1 MKYRAIV
8 SRTRIK
14 NLVWLRLFVLATII
28 TCAAAVVHAQK
39 KDNTTVAP
47 QPAVAAKPGATT
59 QHIRRITPQIPDAN
73 RFDPGKVFLENADK
87 LVYNEHRST
96 EYRVLKGNVK
106 FRRGNMT
113 LACDS
118 AYFYEASSSLDAFG
132 HVVMV
137 QADTMKVYCN
147 RMHYYGDVEVAKLRH
162 NVRVVNPSMTVTTD
176 SLDYDM
182 LNNVARYFGGG
193 TVVDHDGTRIT
204 SVVGRYEQDTRKVQ
218 FTSNVNLVNSKIKLH
233 TDVLDYDMNTRL
245 ATIEDKT
252 EIVSLE
258 DGNVIYTSSG
268 TYNLA
273 TGQGTLYNR
282 STVKGR
288 DGNTIVGDVM
298 FYDRANDKGHAQG
311 NVVLVDEKNKQTL
324 RGDDVYYDRRTGQ
337 SHAQGNVVV
346 TDDKNK
352 QTLRGDEVFYDKRND
367 QSRAQG
373 NVVITDEKN
382 QQTLQGDEVVYD
394 RRNNRGQAQG
404 NVVLTDIKTNR
415 VLKGDKM
422 DYDRKN
428 GIGHA
433 KGNVV
438 LTDPE
443 NKVILVGEVGYHNE
457 KTNESYVTENALAR
471 EFSQKD
477 TIYIHADTLRMI
489 NSDKKERLLIANK
502 YVRFYRKDLQGVCDS
517 AAVSEKDSILNMYRH
532 AVVWSEGRQIY
543 DMLNNVARYF
553 GGGTVVDHDGTRITS
568 VVGRYEQDTRKVQF
582 TSNVNLVNSKIK
594 LHTDVLDY
602 DMNTRLATI
611 EDKTEIVSLEDGN
624 VIYTSSGTYNL
635 ATGQGT
641 LYNRSTVKGRDGN
654 TIVGDVMFYDRANDK
669 GHAQGNVVLV
679 DEKNKQTLRGD
690 DVYYDR
696 RTGQSHA
703 QGNVVV
709 TDDKNKQTLRGDEV
723 FYDKRNDQSRAQ
735 GNVVITDEKNQQ
747 TLQGDEVVYDRR
759 NNRGQAQGNVV
770 LTDIKTNRV
779 LKGDKMDYDR
789 KNGIGHAKGNVVLT
803 DPENKVILVGEVGY
817 HNEKTNESYVTENAL
832 AREFSQKDTIYIH
845 ADTLRMINSDKKER
859 LLIANKYVRFYR
871 KDLQGVCDSAAVSEK
886 DSILNMYRHA
896 VIWSEGRQIS
906 GEEINV
912 HVQDSTVDWA
922 TLPSNGLLIE
932 HLGEEYYNQLSGR
945 TMKAFFANQELRHLD
960 VSGDVEAIF
969 YPMENDSTY
978 NKLVNANS
986 AYLSIDLK
994 PKQTVDKLKMWPD
1007 VSGTVVPLFMAKRSQ
1022 LRIEKFRWFESIR
1035 PKDPYDVLVVSDE
1048 MRQIF
1053 GEAVAKRRT
1062 VVR

>member
-1 MKYRAIV
+1 MLTNKRNKLYLSQARV
-8 SRTRIK
+8 D
-14 NLVWLRLFVLATII
+14 NLVWLRFFVLSVMLLL
-28 TCAAAVVHAQK
+28 VVLVAQGQK
-39 KDNTTVAP
+39 KNNTTVTP

-87 LVYNEHRST
+87 LVYNERRST

-113 LACDS
+113 LSCDS
-118 AYFYEASSSLDAFG
+118 AYFYEAASSLDAFG

-137 QADTMKVYCN
+137 QADTMRVYCD

-193 TVVDHDGTRIT
+193 TVVDNQGTRVT

-258 DGNVIYTSSG
+258 DGNIIYTSSG

-298 FYDRANDKGHAQG
+298 YYDRANDKGHAQG
-311 NVVLVDEKNKQTL
+311 NVVLVDDKNKQTL
-324 RGDDVYYDRRTGQ
+324 RGDDVYYDRRSGQ

-352 QTLRGDEVFYDKRND
+352 QTLRGDQVFYDKRND

-373 NVVITDEKN
+373 NVIITDEKN
-382 QQTLQGDEVVYD
+382 QQTLEGDEVIYD

-404 NVVLTDIKTNR
+404 NVVLTDIKTKR

-433 KGNVV
+433 QGNVV

-502 YVRFYRKDLQGVCDS
+502 FVRFYRKD
-517 AAVSEKDSILNMYRH
+517 I
-532 AVVWSEGRQIY
+532 
-543 DMLNNVARYF
+543 
-553 GGGTVVDHDGTRITS
+553 
-568 VVGRYEQDTRKVQF
+568 
-582 TSNVNLVNSKIK
+582 
-594 LHTDVLDY
+594 
-602 DMNTRLATI
+602 
-611 EDKTEIVSLEDGN
+611 
-624 VIYTSSGTYNL
+624 
-635 ATGQGT
+635 
-641 LYNRSTVKGRDGN
+641 
-654 TIVGDVMFYDRANDK
+654 
-669 GHAQGNVVLV
+669 
-679 DEKNKQTLRGD
+679 
-690 DVYYDR
+690 
-696 RTGQSHA
+696 
-703 QGNVVV
+703 
-709 TDDKNKQTLRGDEV
+709 
-723 FYDKRNDQSRAQ
+723 
-735 GNVVITDEKNQQ
+735 
-747 TLQGDEVVYDRR
+747 
-759 NNRGQAQGNVV
+759 
-770 LTDIKTNRV
+770 
-779 LKGDKMDYDR
+779 
-789 KNGIGHAKGNVVLT
+789 
-803 DPENKVILVGEVGY
+803 
-817 HNEKTNESYVTENAL
+817 
-832 AREFSQKDTIYIH
+832 
-845 ADTLRMINSDKKER
+845 
-859 LLIANKYVRFYR
+859 
-871 KDLQGVCDSAAVSEK
+871 QGVCDSAAVSEK

-922 TLPSNGLLIE
+922 TLPNNGLLIE
-932 HLGEEYYNQLSGR
+932 HLGEDYYNQLSGR
-945 TMKAFFANQELRHLD
+945 SMKAFFSDQELRHLD
-960 VSGDVEAIF
+960 VNGDVEALF

-986 AYLSIDLK
+986 AYLTIDMK
-994 PKQTVDKLKMWPD
+994 PKQKVDKIKMWPD
-1007 VSGTVVPLFMAKRSQ
+1007 VTGTVVPLFLAKKSQ
-1022 LRIEKFRWFESIR
+1022 LRIDKFRWFESIR

-1053 GEAVAKRRT
+1053 GETVNKRRT

>member
-1 MKYRAIV
+1 MLTNKRNRPYLSQARV
-8 SRTRIK
+8 D
-14 NLVWLRLFVLATII
+14 NLVWLRFFVLTVMFLL
-28 TCAAAVVHAQK
+28 VVSVAQGQK
-39 KDNTTVAP
+39 KNNTTVTP

-87 LVYNEHRST
+87 LVYNERRST

-113 LACDS
+113 LSCDS
-118 AYFYEASSSLDAFG
+118 AYFYEAASSLDAFG

-137 QADTMKVYCN
+137 QADTMRVYCD

-193 TVVDHDGTRIT
+193 TVVDNQGTRVT
-204 SVVGRYEQDTRKVQ
+204 SAVGRYEQDTRKVQ

-258 DGNVIYTSSG
+258 DGNIIYTSSG

-298 FYDRANDKGHAQG
+298 YYDRANDKGHAQG
-311 NVVLVDEKNKQTL
+311 NVVLVDDKNKQTL
-324 RGDDVYYDRRTGQ
+324 RGDDVYYDRRSGQ

-352 QTLRGDEVFYDKRND
+352 QTLRGDQVFYDKRND

-373 NVVITDEKN
+373 NVIITDEKN
-382 QQTLQGDEVVYD
+382 QQTLEGDEVIYD

-404 NVVLTDIKTNR
+404 NVVLTDIKTKR

-433 KGNVV
+433 QGNVV

-457 KTNESYVTENALAR
+457 KANESYVTENALAR

-502 YVRFYRKDLQGVCDS
+502 FVRFYRKD
-517 AAVSEKDSILNMYRH
+517 I
-532 AVVWSEGRQIY
+532 
-543 DMLNNVARYF
+543 
-553 GGGTVVDHDGTRITS
+553 
-568 VVGRYEQDTRKVQF
+568 
-582 TSNVNLVNSKIK
+582 
-594 LHTDVLDY
+594 
-602 DMNTRLATI
+602 
-611 EDKTEIVSLEDGN
+611 
-624 VIYTSSGTYNL
+624 
-635 ATGQGT
+635 
-641 LYNRSTVKGRDGN
+641 
-654 TIVGDVMFYDRANDK
+654 
-669 GHAQGNVVLV
+669 
-679 DEKNKQTLRGD
+679 
-690 DVYYDR
+690 
-696 RTGQSHA
+696 
-703 QGNVVV
+703 
-709 TDDKNKQTLRGDEV
+709 
-723 FYDKRNDQSRAQ
+723 
-735 GNVVITDEKNQQ
+735 
-747 TLQGDEVVYDRR
+747 
-759 NNRGQAQGNVV
+759 
-770 LTDIKTNRV
+770 
-779 LKGDKMDYDR
+779 
-789 KNGIGHAKGNVVLT
+789 
-803 DPENKVILVGEVGY
+803 
-817 HNEKTNESYVTENAL
+817 
-832 AREFSQKDTIYIH
+832 
-845 ADTLRMINSDKKER
+845 
-859 LLIANKYVRFYR
+859 
-871 KDLQGVCDSAAVSEK
+871 QGVCDSAAVSEK

-922 TLPSNGLLIE
+922 TLPNNGLLIE
-932 HLGEEYYNQLSGR
+932 HLGEDYYNQLSGR
-945 TMKAFFANQELRHLD
+945 SMKAFFSDQELRHLD
-960 VSGDVEAIF
+960 VNGDVEALF

-986 AYLSIDLK
+986 AYLTIDMK
-994 PKQTVDKLKMWPD
+994 PKQKVDKIKMWPD
-1007 VSGTVVPLFMAKRSQ
+1007 VTGTVVPLFLAKKSQ
-1022 LRIEKFRWFESIR
+1022 LRIDKFRWFESIR

-1053 GEAVAKRRT
+1053 GETVNKRRT

>member
-1 MKYRAIV
+1 MALNVKYRAIV

-14 NLVWLRLFVLATII
+14 NLVWLRLFVLATMI

-532 AVVWSEGRQIY
+532 AV
-543 DMLNNVARYF
+543 
-553 GGGTVVDHDGTRITS
+553 
-568 VVGRYEQDTRKVQF
+568 
-582 TSNVNLVNSKIK
+582 
-594 LHTDVLDY
+594 
-602 DMNTRLATI
+602 
-611 EDKTEIVSLEDGN
+611 
-624 VIYTSSGTYNL
+624 
-635 ATGQGT
+635 
-641 LYNRSTVKGRDGN
+641 
-654 TIVGDVMFYDRANDK
+654 
-669 GHAQGNVVLV
+669 
-679 DEKNKQTLRGD
+679 
-690 DVYYDR
+690 
-696 RTGQSHA
+696 
-703 QGNVVV
+703 
-709 TDDKNKQTLRGDEV
+709 
-723 FYDKRNDQSRAQ
+723 
-735 GNVVITDEKNQQ
+735 
-747 TLQGDEVVYDRR
+747 
-759 NNRGQAQGNVV
+759 
-770 LTDIKTNRV
+770 
-779 LKGDKMDYDR
+779 
-789 KNGIGHAKGNVVLT
+789 
-803 DPENKVILVGEVGY
+803 
-817 HNEKTNESYVTENAL
+817 
-832 AREFSQKDTIYIH
+832 
-845 ADTLRMINSDKKER
+845 
-859 LLIANKYVRFYR
+859 
-871 KDLQGVCDSAAVSEK
+871 
-886 DSILNMYRHA
+886 
-896 VIWSEGRQIS
+896 IWSEGRQIS

-960 VSGDVEAIF
+960 VSGDVETIF